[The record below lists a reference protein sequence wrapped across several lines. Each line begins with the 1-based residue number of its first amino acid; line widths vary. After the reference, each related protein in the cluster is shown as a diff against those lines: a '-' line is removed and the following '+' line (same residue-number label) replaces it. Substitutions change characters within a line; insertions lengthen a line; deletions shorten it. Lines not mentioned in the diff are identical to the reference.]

1 VEKKWKKWKEKRN
14 GYKGR
19 KMIGG
24 KLRRPMAHMYGNFEP
39 HQHQRNK

>member
-1 VEKKWKKWKEKRN
+1 MEKMEKMGKKN

-24 KLRRPMAHMYGNFEP
+24 KLRRLMAHMYGNFNTT
-39 HQHQRNK
+39 QK